1 MTINNVGVLGLGSY
15 LPEKVVTNADLEKMV
30 DTSDEW
36 IVKRTGISERRILE
50 DGQPAYELGVKA
62 SLEAISSAGLTPEDI
77 DLVIAAT
84 VSPDYIYPQTA
95 CLIQAKIGA
104 KNAAA
109 FDLNAA
115 CSGFIYA
122 MSTAEKFIQSGVYK
136 HVLVVGCEGLSRTVD
151 WTDRNTCIIFGDGS
165 GAVVLGEVEEGFGIL
180 STHLAADGDIDRV
193 VTLPFCFSDEKDMG
207 VRESGKKNVVWMD
220 GGEVFKFAVRALADA
235 TEKVIAG
242 AGLTMDEVKLVIPH
256 QANIRI
262 IEGGAKRLGIKLEK
276 MFSNIKKY
284 GNISS
289 ASIPVALVEAVKEG
303 LIKKGDNLVFV
314 GFGGGL
320 TWGSLL
326 LKWAK

>member
-1 MTINNVGVLGLGSY
+1 MTNKNVGILGIGSY
-15 LPEKVVTNADLEKMV
+15 LPEKVLKNADLEKLV

-36 IVKRTGISERRILE
+36 IVKRTGVSERRILE
-50 DGQPAYELGVKA
+50 DNQPAFEMGVKA
-62 SLEAISSAGLTPEDI
+62 SLAAIEQAGITPEEI
-77 DLVIAAT
+77 DLIITAT

-95 CLIQAKIGA
+95 CLIQARIGA

-109 FDLNAA
+109 FDINAA

-122 MSTAEKFIQSGVYK
+122 MTTAEKFIQSGAYK
-136 HVLVVGCEGLSRTVD
+136 YVLVVGCEGLSRTVD
-151 WTDRNTCIIFGDGS
+151 WQDRNTCIIFGDGS
-165 GAVVLGEVEEGFGIL
+165 GAALLGAVEDGFGIL

-193 VTLPFCFSDEKDMG
+193 VTLPFCFSDDKDKS
-207 VRESGKKNVVWMD
+207 VRAHDNKNVIWMD
-220 GGEVFKFAVRALADA
+220 GQEVFKFAVRVLADA
-235 TEKVIAG
+235 TEKVIAK
-242 AGLTMDEVKLVIPH
+242 AGLTMDDVKLVIPH

-289 ASIPVALVEAVKEG
+289 ASIPVALVEAVSEG